1 MEIQKNKIAE
11 NMRLHHFSADEV
23 MYRKN
28 YIFHDNK
35 GFWRH
40 LIDWNAHY
48 HQELQREKAISAIS
62 KKTDKEVGAA
72 AGAPDAE

>member
-1 MEIQKNKIAE
+1 MAE
-11 NMRLHHFSADEV
+11 NMRQHHFNADEV

-48 HQELQREKAISAIS
+48 HQELQREKAINAIS
-62 KKTDKEVGAA
+62 KKTDKDSSLSGEN
-72 AGAPDAE
+72 ET